1 MPHKRHTLH
10 PHPETQIQTP
20 KPETLY
26 LSSRVLHKARKR
38 AANDASRL
46 NPKPQIPNPKPQ
58 TPNPNLRTPGPTPY
72 PLPPTPSLKLKISA
86 PALLNF

>member
-1 MPHKRHTLH
+1 MPHKRRTLH

-46 NPKPQIPNPKPQ
+46 NPKPQ
-58 TPNPNLRTPGPTPY
+58 TPNLRTPGPIPY

>member
-1 MPHKRHTLH
+1 MPHIRHTLH

-46 NPKPQIPNPKPQ
+46 NPKPQTPNPKPQ
-58 TPNPNLRTPGPTPY
+58 TCEPQALPPTPY